1 MLGFYYQSAL
11 DWTPREYDP
20 GQPDGLST
28 YYGDIPGNLCWD
40 DGYSKWRTRLNYD
53 APRASGHLGPG
64 VHGPLG
70 QQLVRDGR
78 KCVVFTR
85 F

>member
-11 DWTPREYDP
+11 DGRRASMTRASPTGSAPTTE
-20 GQPDGLST
+20 
-28 YYGDIPGNLCWD
+28 IFPGNLCWD